1 VTAKPFA
8 RRVRVLDATLR
19 EGDQAAGFAF
29 SREEKISLAEAIAG
43 LGVDVIEAG
52 FPLSSPADF
61 ESCAAISRLMASPG
75 SPLVSVMCR
84 AIPEEIA
91 SSARAFADPSRG
103 ILHLTLPVSDRHAR
117 VKLGLDRAGVLALV
131 REAVSCA
138 ADLAGEVELGAE
150 DATRADPS
158 FLAEYCAVA
167 VDSGARVVNIADT
180 VGRSLPAE
188 TARLVS
194 VARRSHPAFQD
205 GRAIISVHCH
215 DDLGLA
221 LANTL
226 AALSA
231 GAGQAEVT
239 LLGLGERAGN
249 LATETF
255 AAVLDERRETLRVDT
270 GIDLGFVGRAVGL
283 LSSIVG
289 SGLSPLKP
297 VTGTNARAHA
307 SGIHQHGLA
316 WDPYTYRSVYRDYA
330 DCPPERF
337 VVSRHSGLAG
347 VVLSLSRMLGRDPV
361 PGTAEMVLARA
372 KAGEGTL
379 GPSEI
384 LETISGRERLRTIR
398 AESFALSYEEG
409 LGARAVARFAGD
421 RAETV
426 TTGSDP
432 RQAIEAL
439 VLARTGF
446 PVSARVMSLWGYG
459 IGLGS
464 CRTRLY
470 VEAEIKGTQDSE
482 LAVERV
488 GLDPGR
494 LLLEALL
501 DCVNVAMARAR
512 AS

>member
-1 VTAKPFA
+1 MGRMSA

-29 SREEKISLAEAIAG
+29 SRAEKISLAEAIAG

-61 ESCAAISRLMASPG
+61 ESCAAISRLLSSSS
-75 SPLVSVMCR
+75 SPLVAVMCR
-84 AIPEEIA
+84 AIPTEIEA
-91 SSARAFADPSRG
+91 SARALADPSRG
-103 ILHLTLPVSDRHAR
+103 ILHLTLPASDRHAR
-117 VKLGLDRAGVLALV
+117 AKLGLDRGGVLRLV

-138 ADLAGEVELGAE
+138 AGLAAEVELGAE

-167 VDSGARVVNIADT
+167 VDSGARVVNLADT

-194 VARRSHPAFQD
+194 LARRSHPAFRD

-226 AALSA
+226 AAFSA

-239 LLGLGERAGN
+239 LLGIGERAGN

-255 AAVLDERRETLRVDT
+255 AAVLDERRDALGLET
-270 GIDLGFVGRAVGL
+270 GIELGSVCRVAGL

-297 VTGTNARAHA
+297 VTGTNVRAHA

-316 WDPYTYRSVYRDYA
+316 RDPYTYRSVYRDYP
-330 DCPPERF
+330 DCAPERF

-347 VVLSLSRMLGRDPV
+347 VALSLSRMFGRAPI
-361 PGTAEMVLARA
+361 PGEAEAVLARA

-384 LETISGRERLRTIR
+384 LETVFAQKSFRTIR
-398 AESFALSYEEG
+398 AESFSLSYEEG
-409 LGARAVARFAGD
+409 LGARAVARFVGD
-421 RAETV
+421 RVETV
-426 TTGSDP
+426 ATGSDP
-432 RQAIEAL
+432 RRAIESL
-439 VLARTGF
+439 VHTRTGF
-446 PVSARVMSLWGYG
+446 PVLTRVVSLSGYG
-459 IGLGS
+459 TEPGS
-464 CRTRLY
+464 FRTRLY
-470 VEAEIKGTQDSE
+470 AEAEIRGARGSE

-494 LLLEALL
+494 LLLESLL
-501 DCVNVAMARAR
+501 DCANVAMAREKAL
-512 AS
+512 